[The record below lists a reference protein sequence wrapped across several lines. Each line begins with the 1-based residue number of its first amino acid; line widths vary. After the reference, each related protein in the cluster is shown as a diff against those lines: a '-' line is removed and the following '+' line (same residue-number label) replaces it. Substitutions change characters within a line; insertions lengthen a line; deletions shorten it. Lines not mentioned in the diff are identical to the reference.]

1 MASTISAA
9 TLTVTHTEA
18 LTLNGVDRGVT
29 NTLTIASINEVDHRI
44 LTVDTSAART
54 IATLG
59 TTVGSGEFI
68 KGNVKYIRVTNKD
81 DTNYVTLG
89 LIQNNTGTEATH
101 LKLEAGQSFVIYND
115 DIDIRDD
122 AIAFS
127 GSFVELKSISAQA
140 NSASVDIE
148 LFVAS
153 T

>member
-1 MASTISAA
+1 MTSTISAA

>member
-127 GSFVELKSISAQA
+127 GSFVELKSISAKE

-148 LFVAS
+148 LFFDS

>member
-29 NTLTIASINEVDHRI
+29 NTLTIASVNEVDHRI
-44 LTVDTSAART
+44 VTVDTSADRT
-54 IATLG
+54 LVSLAS
-59 TTVGSGEFI
+59 TVGAGAFVNSS
-68 KGNVKYIRVTNKD
+68 VKYIRVTNKD

-89 LIQNNTGTEATH
+89 LECGSDDSAYI
-101 LKLEAGQSFVIYND
+101 KLEAGQTFVIYND
-115 DIDIRDD
+115 NVQFAAANVAHGSVVFD
-122 AIAFS
+122 AL
-127 GSFVELKSISAQA
+127 ESITAKA
-140 NSASVDIE
+140 NTGNVDLE